1 MSKLFAFRQELA
13 TMIAAANIGFTE
25 DNIIIK
31 RQGDLW
37 NDVATGINASK
48 DGVVL
53 HIGIARGT
61 STEEDSLE
69 MDVTLPVTL
78 IALPQLVDGAR
89 PEEDLWEALVMLMH
103 DYRFEN
109 KPFSYRMKFQ
119 SFEDLEMQADDGTE
133 YLGRQ
138 TEFKTH
144 LSL

>member
-1 MSKLFAFRQELA
+1 MSKLFDFRQELA
-13 TMIAAANIGFTE
+13 TMIATADIGFNE

-37 NDVATGINASK
+37 NDIATGINASK

-61 STEEDSLE
+61 STEENSLE
-69 MDVTLPVTL
+69 MDVTLPVTI

-89 PEEDLWEALVMLMH
+89 PEEDIWETLVNLLH
-103 DYRFEN
+103 DYRFTNEAYA
-109 KPFSYRMKFQ
+109 YRLRFQ
-119 SFEDLEMQADDGTE
+119 SFEDLEIEADGGTE

-138 TEFKTH
+138 TNFIKH
-144 LSL
+144 LSI